1 MKYIDITKPIFS
13 GMEKYPTDPDVKVSV
28 FKALEKGDSCNLLS
42 VSFGSHTGT
51 HIDAPRHIFDDG
63 GTVDEISMESLI
75 CRAAVTDMSA
85 LSEKDFFDRMSKED
99 VKGLLLRGTRDE
111 DALTE
116 EKAVLAVR
124 SGIKIVGTERM
135 SIETS
140 SDKSHPVHQA
150 LLSKG
155 VAIVENLVLK
165 NVKEGFYNFICLP
178 LKLKNADGAPVRAVL
193 SYD

>member
-1 MKYIDITKPIFS
+1 MKYIDITKPIS
-13 GMEKYPTDPDVKVSV
+13 NGMDKYPTDPDVKVSV

-42 VSFGSHTGT
+42 VAFGSHTGT

-75 CRAAVTDMSA
+75 CRAVVTNVRAFSGETF
-85 LSEKDFFDRMSKED
+85 LEEMSKKNI
-99 VKGLLLRGTRDE
+99 KGLLFKGTRDE

-116 EKAVLAVR
+116 EQAILAAD

-140 SDKSHPVHQA
+140 ADKSHPVHRA

-155 VAIVENLVLK
+155 VTIVESLVLK
-165 NVKEGFYNFICLP
+165 NVKDGFYQLICLP
-178 LKLKNADGAPVRAVL
+178 LKIKGADGAPARAVL

>member
-28 FKALEKGDSCNLLS
+28 FKALKRGDSCNLLS
-42 VSFGSHTGT
+42 VAFGSHTGT

-63 GTVDEISMESLI
+63 ATVDEIEMASLI
-75 CRAAVTDMSA
+75 CRAAVTNMSA
-85 LSEKDFFDRMSKED
+85 LSEKDFFDKLSKEN
-99 VKGLLLRGTRDE
+99 VKGLLLKGTRNE

-116 EKAVLAVR
+116 RQAVLAVQN
-124 SGIKIVGTERM
+124 GIKIVGTERM

-140 SDKSHPVHQA
+140 RDKSHPVHRA

-155 VAIVENLVLK
+155 TVIVENLVLEC
-165 NVKEGFYNFICLP
+165 VKEGFYNFMCLP